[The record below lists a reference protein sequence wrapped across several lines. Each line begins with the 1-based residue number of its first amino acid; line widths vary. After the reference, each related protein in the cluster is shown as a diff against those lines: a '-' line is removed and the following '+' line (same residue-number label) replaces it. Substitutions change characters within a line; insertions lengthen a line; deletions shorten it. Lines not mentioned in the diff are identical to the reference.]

1 MKFKLLKQDNIEI
14 VLEVCIA
21 VLVMITIISLLVKG
35 V

>member
-21 VLVMITIISLLVKG
+21 MLAMITIISLLVEG

>member
-21 VLVMITIISLLVKG
+21 VLVMITIISLLVEG

>member
-21 VLVMITIISLLVKG
+21 VLVMITIISLLVEE

>member
-14 VLEVCIA
+14 ILEVCIA
-21 VLVMITIISLLVKG
+21 VLAMVTIISLLVEG